1 MEEQEIYDGFEELE
15 PDDDFSDVFKLST
28 DNLITEPEILP
39 SKPQSV
45 NEFAAQGF
53 SIAEFDRIDVEGVIK
68 EYSVKAKNFV
78 SRVNKFIKDFDD
90 ESLTNEH
97 REYLESV
104 AQLQT
109 NDLTDLMT
117 LVDVNKKMILN
128 IVNQVNAVGFEDLML
143 INSYNNL
150 INQHIKLI
158 KELQTLYKSIPS
170 NMKKMLADVRCDQQ
184 LLPTSDNGEVI
195 TKDYGDSQFN
205 NQKQLLQALIEKQRL
220 KQEKTEDI

>member
-15 PDDDFSDVFKLST
+15 PDDFSDVFKLST
-28 DNLITEPEILP
+28 DNLITEPELLP

-78 SRVNKFIKDFDD
+78 TKVNKFIREFDD

-184 LLPTSDNGEVI
+184 LIPTSEGEII
-195 TKDYGDSQFN
+195 TKDYGDTQFN
-205 NQKQLLQALIEKQRL
+205 NQKQLLQSLIEKQRL

>member
-1 MEEQEIYDGFEELE
+1 MKEQYNHEDESFEE
-15 PDDDFSDVFKLST
+15 VFDIT
-28 DNLITEPEILP
+28 AENLKSYNIEDGRYVPA
-39 SKPQSV
+39 QSV

-53 SIAEFDRIDVEGVIK
+53 SIQEFSRIDVEDVVK

-78 SRVNKFIKDFDD
+78 DKVNKFIREFDD
-90 ESLTNEH
+90 ESLSEDH
-97 REYLESV
+97 REYLSNI

-143 INSYNNL
+143 INSYNSL

-158 KELQTLYKSIPS
+158 KELQSLYKSIPS
-170 NMKKMLADVRCDQQ
+170 NMKKMLSDVRCDQQ
-184 LLPTSDNGEVI
+184 LSESSNSGEII
-195 TKDYGDSQFN
+195 TKDYGETQFN
-205 NQKQLLQALIEKQRL
+205 NQKQLLKALLQKQ
-220 KQEKTEDI
+220 KSDKNENI